1 MNEEIIE
8 RGRIAQA
15 IAENTE
21 FKKLLEDIKMDL
33 FYQFSQTGV
42 MDDEKKEE
50 LHKTMAGFNL
60 LVKKINTYIANA
72 KFEHSK
78 ATNSGSDT

>member
-8 RGRIAQA
+8 RGRIAKS

-21 FKKLLEDIKMDL
+21 FKKLLEEIKMDL

-50 LHKTMAGFNL
+50 LHLTMAGLNL
-60 LVKKINTYIANA
+60 MIKRINTYIGLA
-72 KFEHSK
+72 KFEQHKPTS
-78 ATNSGSDT
+78 TE